1 MSSSIH
7 VKNLAKT
14 YEYFKK
20 EPGLS
25 GSLKSLFWRE
35 KLYNEALKGIS
46 FEITEGELVG
56 FLGPNGAGK
65 TTTLK
70 ILSGILYPTS
80 AEASVLGTI
89 PWKREPAY
97 QKQFSIVMGQK
108 NQLWWDL
115 SAPGSFLLNREIY
128 EVDQPTY
135 SR

>member
-46 FEITEGELVG
+46 FEIREGELVG

-80 AEASVLGTI
+80 GEARERISRVVVFPAPLG
-89 PWKREPAY
+89 PK
-97 QKQFSIVMGQK
+97 K
-108 NQLWWDL
+108 
-115 SAPGSFLLNREIY
+115 
-128 EVDQPTY
+128 PT
-135 SR
+135 S